1 MAYSDICRDP
11 LSPENIIMKTNAVAA
26 FAGSL
31 LIAAFVSS
39 VAKATIIDD
48 WSTVKAP
55 AAPVLKP
62 VDVKTS
68 DTALLLLDFNGAQNP
83 EKGPCNTKT
92 KQRCIASL
100 PKVEKLMKE
109 ARASGVPVVYSI
121 TGGATSGDTAT
132 ALAPKEGDP
141 VVQSGANKFINTD
154 LEKILKDKGVKT
166 VIVTGTASEGAV
178 LNTAAYAALKGMN
191 VILPVDGMSST
202 NPYAEQYVAW
212 HFANAPGVSAK
223 TTLTAID
230 EIKFGK

>member
-1 MAYSDICRDP
+1 
-11 LSPENIIMKTNAVAA
+11 MKTKAAAA
-26 FAGSL
+26 FAGFL
-31 LIAAFVSS
+31 LIAALGASA
-39 VAKATIIDD
+39 AKATIIDD

-55 AAPVLKP
+55 AAPALKP
-62 VDVKTS
+62 VDVKAS
-68 DTALLLLDFNGAQNP
+68 ETALLLLDFNGAQNP

-121 TGGATSGDTAT
+121 TGGATAGDIANV
-132 ALAPKEGDP
+132 LGPKEGDP

-154 LEKILKDKGVKT
+154 LENILKDKGIKT

-230 EIKFGK
+230 EIKFDK

>member
-1 MAYSDICRDP
+1 
-11 LSPENIIMKTNAVAA
+11 MKTKAAAA

-31 LIAAFVSS
+31 LIAALVSS
-39 VAKATIIDD
+39 VAEATIIDD

-55 AAPVLKP
+55 VAPALKP
-62 VDVKTS
+62 VDVKAS
-68 DTALLLLDFNGAQNP
+68 ETALLLLDFNGAQNP

-92 KQRCIASL
+92 KERCIASL

-109 ARASGVPVVYSI
+109 ARASGVSVVYSI
-121 TGGATSGDTAT
+121 TGGATAGDIAT
-132 ALAPKEGDP
+132 VLAPKEGDP

-154 LEKILKDKGVKT
+154 LEKILKDKGIKT

-191 VILPVDGMSST
+191 VILPVDGMSSA
-202 NPYAEQYVAW
+202 NPYAEQYVVW